1 MVSTGGVAVF
11 IAMTEAG
18 PAALIVVGSL
28 PLVAAIM
35 GLQIKEIGLAE
46 GTLTW
51 PDLSDLGDQIRNADT
66 PEDALN
72 VASAATTVA
81 PEVQRNTEIREL
93 SHVAYEQVITDRLV
107 SIFGPAAVRGSSGPH
122 DRGFD
127 IMVTIAGKTAGIE
140 TKFGDPTKPFPNI
153 RLRDV
158 VDAMVRTTPQVD
170 AVIVVSNMYEPGLHT
185 QEMARDSARAMG
197 KKFAYVR
204 WGSDRSTHELQ
215 RVIEEQLL
223 A

>member
-11 IAMTEAG
+11 IATTEAG

-28 PLVAAIM
+28 LLVAAIM
-35 GLQIKEIGLAE
+35 GLQIKEIGLAD

-66 PEDALN
+66 PDDALN

-81 PEVQRNTEIREL
+81 PDVQRDIEIREL

-107 SIFGPAAVRGSSGPH
+107 SIFGSEAVRGSSGPH

-127 IMVTIAGKTAGIE
+127 IMVTIGGKRAAIE

-158 VDAMVRTTPQVD
+158 VDAMVRTPQLD

-204 WGSDRSTHELQ
+204 WGSDRSNQELQ